1 MSSAEGAGAG
11 VGAANTTGAGT
22 RETVASP
29 HSHGTSAARL
39 LLLLLLLLLPPTLAI
54 FLVEGEL
61 GGLRRTIS

>member
-1 MSSAEGAGAG
+1 M
-11 VGAANTTGAGT
+11 GAANTTGAGT

-39 LLLLLLLLLPPTLAI
+39 LLLLLLLPPTLAI

>member
-1 MSSAEGAGAG
+1 M
-11 VGAANTTGAGT
+11 GAANTTGAGT

-39 LLLLLLLLLPPTLAI
+39 LLLLLLLLLLPPTLAI

>member
-1 MSSAEGAGAG
+1 MSSTEGAGAG

-39 LLLLLLLLLPPTLAI
+39 LLLLLLLLPPTLAI

>member
-39 LLLLLLLLLPPTLAI
+39 LLLLLLLPPTLAI

>member
-39 LLLLLLLLLPPTLAI
+39 LLLLLLLLPPTLAI

>member
-11 VGAANTTGAGT
+11 VGAANTTGAAGP

-39 LLLLLLLLLPPTLAI
+39 LLLLLSTLAI
-54 FLVEGEL
+54 FLVEGEF
-61 GGLRRTIS
+61 GGLRRMIS

>member
-39 LLLLLLLLLPPTLAI
+39 LLLLLPPTLAI